1 MNDKTIL
8 KELFARLF
16 VMAIQNKINL
26 SAFTDSLG
34 KSEFVQKIERGVYD
48 DYFNQTLDNV
58 FFDITG
64 NRISEDNSYGVF
76 DDAYWCGYSYFEMHL
91 RTRKPFSYLF
101 LKLPLVR
108 LIALYPVY
116 HEMDV
121 SSLLELFRQEE
132 KKETILRFLCEQRK
146 VSLAKLSYAT
156 GIGLP
161 TLSKYNASDE
171 AIYKASFQNIMA
183 ICRFFDAPASLFLQR
198 VPSGEL
204 NERLIEIFGENYW
217 GYYQTTRLACRGI
230 VVNDGR
236 ILLSYETKTDQW
248 MIPGGGLEEGERDKD
263 CAVREVSEETGCLV
277 EASDCVLEIDEYYE
291 NEKYVS
297 KYFLCKVVG
306 KTSVS
311 LTQDEAEMGMEPR
324 WISIEEALAVFS
336 RHRDYADKDEMRR
349 GLYLREYSALK
360 RILHK
365 A

>member
-1 MNDKTIL
+1 MNDTKVL

-26 SAFTDSLG
+26 SSLTCLLER
-34 KSEFVQKIERGVYD
+34 SEFVQKIERGTYD
-48 DYFNQTLDNV
+48 DYFNRTLENV

-64 NRISEDNSYGVF
+64 KRVNEDDSYGVF
-76 DDAYWCGYSYFEMHL
+76 NDAYWCGYSYFEMHL

-108 LIALYPVY
+108 LMNLYPVY

-132 KKETILRFLCEQRK
+132 SKETILRFLCEQRK
-146 VSLAKLSYAT
+146 TSLAKLSYAT

-171 AIYKASFQNIMA
+171 ALYKASFQNIMT
-183 ICRFFDAPASLFLQR
+183 ICRFFDAPTSLFLQR
-198 VPSGEL
+198 IPNGEL
-204 NERLIEIFGENYW
+204 NEKLIEIFGENYW
-217 GYYQTTRLACRGI
+217 GYYQNTRTACRSI
-230 VVNDGR
+230 VINDGE

-248 MIPGGGLEEGERDKD
+248 IIPGGGSEENESDKD
-263 CAVREVSEETGCLV
+263 CVIRETSEETGHLI

-291 NEKYVS
+291 NEKYIS
-297 KYFLCKVVG
+297 KYFLCKAVG
-306 KTSVS
+306 KTNVS
-311 LTQDEAEMGMEPR
+311 LTQREIEVGMEPR
-324 WISIEEALAVFS
+324 WISIEEALAIFS

-349 GLYLREYSALK
+349 GLYLREYLALK
-360 RILHK
+360 RILRMV
-365 A
+365 

>member
-1 MNDKTIL
+1 MNDIRII

-16 VMAIQNKINL
+16 VMAVQNKINL
-26 SAFTDSLG
+26 FSFTYLLER
-34 KSEFVQKIERGVYD
+34 SEFIQKIERGTYD
-48 DYFNQTLDNV
+48 GYFSRPLEDV
-58 FFDITG
+58 FSDITG
-64 NRISEDNSYGVF
+64 NRVSEDNSYGVF

-108 LIALYPVY
+108 LIALYPAY

-132 KKETILRFLCEQRK
+132 KKETILRFLCEQK
-146 VSLAKLSYAT
+146 KTSLAKLSYAT

-161 TLSKYNASDE
+161 ILSKYNASDE
-171 AIYKASFQNIMA
+171 AIFKASFQNIIA
-183 ICRFFDAPASLFLQR
+183 ICRFFDASTNLFIQR
-198 VPSGEL
+198 IPNGEL
-204 NERLIEIFGENYW
+204 GEGLIEIFGENYW
-217 GYYQTTRLACRGI
+217 GYYQNTRVACRGV
-230 VVNDGR
+230 VVNDGN
-236 ILLSYETKTDQW
+236 ILLSYETKTNQW
-248 MIPGGGLEEGERDKD
+248 MIPGGGLEEGESDKG
-263 CAVREVSEETGCLV
+263 CVVREVSEETGCFV

-306 KTSVS
+306 KARVS
-311 LTQDEAEMGMEPR
+311 LTQPETEMGMEPR
-324 WISIEEALAVFS
+324 WISIEEALAIFS
-336 RHRDYADKDEMRR
+336 RHRDYASKDEMRR
-349 GLYLREYSALK
+349 GLYLRECSALK